1 MKKKLPYI
9 EKDLY
14 LYWEKN
20 SKRLL
25 NNNIQKSPIY
35 WKISHEILSHKGI
48 CFSEC

>member
-1 MKKKLPYI
+1 MLIYNEKKNYI

-25 NNNIQKSPIY
+25 NNNMN
-35 WKISHEILSHKGI
+35 
-48 CFSEC
+48 